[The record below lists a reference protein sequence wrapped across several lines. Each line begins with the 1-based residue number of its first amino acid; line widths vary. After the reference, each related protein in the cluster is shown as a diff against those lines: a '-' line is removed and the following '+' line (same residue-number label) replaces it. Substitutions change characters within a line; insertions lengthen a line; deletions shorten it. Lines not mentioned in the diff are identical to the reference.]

1 MIGTRSRLAPRRG
14 FALITVIWVITV
26 AAVVA
31 LAAEFAGRDAY
42 DAGRNRVFADRAYW
56 RAADCMA
63 RTHALMDAVLEVTS
77 DPWQLANLWRTLDG
91 QVIGD
96 GILDLP
102 DCTVH
107 LEAAGTRLDIN
118 SASDTLLLA
127 VFAEAGYAGEAAA
140 MLDAFRDWTDS
151 DSVARP
157 LGAEA
162 DWYSAAGRATPR
174 NAPIVD
180 IRELA
185 LIRGFKTA
193 VPALETLLTAE
204 PGRLSLANASLDVL
218 AAVPGFTPEALA
230 RLAQMRETGEPITDL
245 AAFASSLSPD
255 GLNQMAAHFDQISR
269 TVTVDPDAWIVTTVG
284 TAGQPAVTTT
294 LQYRFVRSGNHAV
307 AVRRRID
314 P

>member
-1 MIGTRSRLAPRRG
+1 MTRAPRRASSRRG
-14 FALITVIWVITV
+14 FALITVIWVMTV

-31 LAAEFAGRDAY
+31 LAAELAGRDAY

-63 RTHALMDAVLEVTS
+63 RTHALIDAVLGTTS
-77 DPWQLANLWRTLDG
+77 DAWQLANLWRTLD
-91 QVIGD
+91 VHIRGD
-96 GILDLP
+96 GILAIS
-102 DCTVH
+102 DCTIH

-118 SASDTLLLA
+118 SAPDTLLLG
-127 VFAEAGYAGEAAA
+127 VFAEAGFAEQAAA

-162 DWYSAAGRATPR
+162 DWYVAAGRPGPR
-174 NAPIVD
+174 NGPIAD

-185 LIRGFKTA
+185 FIRGFETA
-193 VPALETLLTAE
+193 VPVLKPLLTTE

-218 AAVPGFTPEALA
+218 AAVPGFTPEALS
-230 RLAQMRETGEPITDL
+230 RLSQMRETDEPIADL

-255 GLNQMAAHFDQISR
+255 GMNQMAAHFDQISR
-269 TVTVDPDAWIVTTVG
+269 TVTVDPDAWIVTAVG
-284 TAGQPAVTTT
+284 TAGRPAVTTT
-294 LQYRFVRSGNHAV
+294 LEYRFVRSGNRAV
-307 AVRRRID
+307 ATRRKVD